1 MSATRMISI
10 NSGKDRIIFALD
22 TGENLD
28 DALRWVDLLKGHVG
42 LFKVGKE
49 SFTHFG
55 PLILKEIAARG
66 GKVFL
71 DLKFHDIPNTV
82 ARAGEAAVRW
92 GAAMFN
98 LHAIGGKE
106 MMKQTVS
113 AVREAAGKKGAVP
126 PVVLAV
132 TVLTSLSDE
141 DLRGLGYSET
151 ADRLALRLAVMAREA
166 GVDGVVCSAR
176 EAPVIRRACGPDFIL
191 VTPGIRWEA
200 VSGEDQKRVETPA
213 GAIEAGS
220 DFLVIGRPIRTAA
233 DPVAAARKI
242 GEEIDLAL
250 EGKKI
255 PNR

>member
-1 MSATRMISI
+1 MTRMNSI

-22 TGENLD
+22 TGENLA
-28 DALRWVDLLKGHVG
+28 DALRWVDRLKGHVG

-55 PLILKEIAARG
+55 PLILQEIAARG

-92 GAAMFN
+92 GVAMFN
-98 LHAIGGKE
+98 LHAGGGKE
-106 MMKQTVS
+106 MIREAVS
-113 AVREAAGKKGAVP
+113 AVRAAAEKKGTAP
-126 PVVLAV
+126 PIVLAV

-141 DLRGLGYSET
+141 DLRSLGYSET

-166 GVDGVVCSAR
+166 GIDGVVCSAR
-176 EAPVIRRACGPDFIL
+176 EVSAIRRVCGPDFIL
-191 VTPGIRWEA
+191 VTPGIRRESD
-200 VSGEDQKRVETPA
+200 SGDDQKRVETPA

-220 DFLVIGRPIRTAA
+220 DFLVIGRPIRSAG
-233 DPVAAARKI
+233 DPVAAARRI

-250 EGKKI
+250 AGKKT